1 MAKMEEVAGSKKSRQ
16 KAVSFTKS
24 RRVLLQF
31 LVICLPLWLS
41 IKIYDGP
48 YSDIV
53 RYLAGVLFIIICALI
68 IQLILPTLREPPLL
82 ILLFLVFSAVELVC
96 WQNPELFENIR
107 YSIAGQPII
116 GDAFSINKI
125 PYYGVGAFVGY
136 FVLKAC
142 RLK

>member
-1 MAKMEEVAGSKKSRQ
+1 MATMAEMAGTKKSTQ
-16 KAVSFTKS
+16 KSVSFTKN

-31 LVICLPLWLS
+31 LIICLPLWLS
-41 IKIYDGP
+41 IKIYNGP

-53 RYLAGVLFIIICALI
+53 RYLAGVLFIIIWALI
-68 IQLILPTLREPPLL
+68 IQLVVPRLREAPLL
-82 ILLFLVFSAVELVC
+82 IVLFLLFSAVELIC
-96 WQNPELFENIR
+96 WQYPELFANIK
-107 YSIAGQPII
+107 YSMAGQPVI